1 MSGPDKLFHRTHV
14 MASASA
20 SADGSAPAVVTA
32 DQGQVIIGIDPGPVN
47 CGECTIRVT
56 GSEMRVEKL
65 KRIQFREPGS
75 DTSDFGAGVID
86 AVTQWVAD
94 HAHWFANG
102 EIIFIENQ
110 RPDACTRG
118 TRTGQANDFL
128 RVEALAVQH
137 AFMTLFGRERCIVVA
152 PHAVKARYSQHFPRV
167 PDYNT
172 PRGRAA
178 QYRADKR
185 NAVLAGR
192 ELTPAVVRNRYE
204 EKNPKKK
211 DDAYDALFI
220 AKYGADFFLDE
231 FGNVRDKPVKSKRRT
246 NEERPHTAK
255 KRRIGKVEADKEP
268 KKKKSRKAAPKKR
281 ARKA

>member
-1 MSGPDKLFHRTHV
+1 MASAS
-14 MASASA
+14 ASASA
-20 SADGSAPAVVTA
+20 SADGAAPAVVTTDDA
-32 DQGQVIIGIDPGPVN
+32 EKEGQVIIGIDPGPVN

-56 GSEMRVEKL
+56 SSEMRVEKL
-65 KRIQFREPGS
+65 KRIQFREPGA

-86 AVTQWVAD
+86 AVTKWVTD

-110 RPDACTRG
+110 RPDAGTRG

-137 AFMTLFGRERCIVVA
+137 AFMTLFGKDRCIVVA

-172 PRGRAA
+172 PKGRAA

-185 NAVLAGR
+185 NAILAGR
-192 ELTPAVVRNRYE
+192 TLTPTEVRDRYE
-204 EKNPKKK
+204 RKNPKKK
-211 DDAYDALFI
+211 DDAYDALWL

-231 FGNVRDKPVKSKRRT
+231 FGHVREKPVKSKRRT

-255 KRRIGKVEADKEP
+255 KRRAGKEP
-268 KKKKSRKAAPKKR
+268 KQQSRKPSPKKR
-281 ARKA
+281 ARKS